1 VDGRP
6 GSPKIKDARIAL
18 NDDYL
23 KFLRWA
29 VWKVVEQPGGAR
41 HRIVAFVTNHGFINN
56 RVHRGVRK
64 ALLDAFD
71 EIHVLNLH
79 GNQRLWVKRVVD
91 EKGVNG
97 TQSFTGVPLDAWTW
111 GEGFRPLEHF
121 LVERHGRTLD
131 TDQIQGFQ
139 SAIHA
144 VREFIRLGPGLDVA
158 LNSVLADPL
167 DFGDAG

>member
-1 VDGRP
+1 VGEGTTAEFADDLRSLCDASARRHAARSRVERLFDAWKNVDGRP

-41 HRIVAFVTNHGFINN
+41 HRIVAFVTNHGF
-56 RVHRGVRK
+56 
-64 ALLDAFD
+64 
-71 EIHVLNLH
+71 
-79 GNQRLWVKRVVD
+79 
-91 EKGVNG
+91 
-97 TQSFTGVPLDAWTW
+97 
-111 GEGFRPLEHF
+111 
-121 LVERHGRTLD
+121 VERHGRTLD

-144 VREFIRLGPGLDVA
+144 VRECIRLGPGLDAA
-158 LNSVLADPL
+158 LNSVLVDPL
-167 DFGDAG
+167 DLGDAG